1 MKDNAL
7 QIEIAQNRC
16 ELERLQEVE
25 ERLRR
30 SLLDKEALLKEVHH
44 RVKNNL
50 QVICSMLRLQA
61 NYVEP
66 GPARGMFKSCEERV
80 QAMGLVHERL
90 YRSKNSSAIDIGGYV
105 ADLAE
110 QRARAYDTGKG
121 RPEIAS
127 DLAAVF
133 LPIDRA
139 VPFGLLVSELLTNA
153 LKHGKS
159 PDGIQRISLGLSAAG
174 ARTLFLIS
182 DAGAGVPNEVDTMS
196 PKTLGLRLVHA
207 LCQQL
212 HGQLSYTATDG
223 AHFSVEFP
231 SSEVCVEPEGAYET
245 DQHSH
250 LRR

>member
-1 MKDNAL
+1 MADEAL
-7 QIEIAQNRC
+7 QLEIAQTRR

-25 ERLRR
+25 ERLKQ

-61 NYVEP
+61 NYVAP
-66 GPARGMFKSCEERV
+66 GPARSMFKSSEERV

-105 ADLAE
+105 ADLA
-110 QRARAYDTGKG
+110 QQLSRAYDGG
-121 RPEIAS
+121 RGRAEIDA
-127 DLAAVF
+127 DLAVVL

-139 VPFGLLVSELLTNA
+139 VPFGLLVSELLSNA

-159 PDGIQRISLGLSAAG
+159 ADGVQRISLELSADAQT
-174 ARTLFLIS
+174 AHFSVS
-182 DAGAGVPNEVDTMS
+182 DAGVGVPREVDPEN

-212 HGQLSYTATDG
+212 HGQLSYTHVNG
-223 AHFSVEFP
+223 AHFAVEFP
-231 SSEVCVEPEGAYET
+231 SSEVCIEPEVVYET
-245 DQHSH
+245 DQHPH